1 MRRGQRRPGAH
12 HRGRIAAAKRLGDSV
27 RIVIAAALVA
37 ATAAC
42 AWPVLPPPPQAA
54 VRPAPPPPAA
64 AAIVAAP
71 PAPALVPIAVVVPR
85 PVPDAQ
91 PSAITYDVY
100 NNLTPLVWFEPFSLR
115 LGLQPGRLTLSN
127 FRFDLVDVEAVIT
140 RSPDCAVLAGTAPID
155 FKLALNAT
163 WVVPAPPGADVCWRR
178 QTKPPPIASAAAA
191 ASGWTPWN
199 RVYTST
205 GRSIDAR
212 L

>member
-1 MRRGQRRPGAH
+1 M
-12 HRGRIAAAKRLGDSV
+12 
-27 RIVIAAALVA
+27 RIVIAAALAA

-42 AWPVLPPPPQAA
+42 AWPPLPPPPPQAA
-54 VRPAPPPPAA
+54 VRPAAPPPAA
-64 AAIVAAP
+64 TVVAL
-71 PAPALVPIAVVVPR
+71 PAPVVAPIAVVVPP

-91 PSAITYDVY
+91 PSAVTYDIY
-100 NNLTPLVWFEPFSLR
+100 NNLSPLVWFEPFSVR